1 MSRKQWIALIG
12 IIIIGVM
19 LAFPM
24 RDAVN
29 QFIVIPLAYFFWVLG
44 LYYRS
49 FSQAIV
55 WAIFVAVTLLFLLG
69 SLLNAEWMGRKEKFQ
84 ENLFAGPVEDLSVS
98 LGKARKGIY
107 HRWRV
112 ANRLSKVAR
121 DLLAQREGLE
131 PREVQD
137 NHLTGRDWSPP
148 RDVDMYFQAGLF
160 DSFSS
165 YPHPRW
171 WFLKRA
177 EPTPFDLD
185 VEDAVEYL
193 EGQMRTTDERG

>member
-1 MSRKQWIALIG
+1 MSRKQWIALVG

-29 QFIVIPLAYFFWVLG
+29 QIIVIPLAYFFWVLG

-55 WAIFVAVTLLFLLG
+55 WAIFIAVTLLFLLG
-69 SLLNAEWMGRKEKFQ
+69 SLLNAEWMERKEKLP
-84 ENLFAGPVEDLSVS
+84 EKLYAGPVEDLSES
-98 LGKARKGIY
+98 LGKAREGIY

-121 DLLAQREGLE
+121 DMLAQREGLK

-148 RDVDMYFQAGLF
+148 HDVDMYFQAGLF

-165 YPHPRW
+165 YPRPRW
-171 WFLKRA
+171 WLFKRA

-185 VEDAVEYL
+185 VEKVVEYL
-193 EGQMRTTDERG
+193 EGQMRTTDDW

>member
-12 IIIIGVM
+12 IIVIGVL

-29 QFIVIPLAYFFWVLG
+29 RFIVIPLAYFFWVLG

-49 FSQAIV
+49 YSQAIV
-55 WAIFVAVTLLFLLG
+55 WAIFIAFTLLFLLG
-69 SLLNAEWMGRKEKFQ
+69 SLLNAEWRGRKDKIPEK
-84 ENLFAGPVEDLSVS
+84 LYAGPVEDLSVS
-98 LGKARKGIY
+98 LGKAREGIY

-121 DLLAQREGLE
+121 ALLAHREGLE

-137 NHLTGRDWSPP
+137 NRLTGRDWSPP

-165 YPHPRW
+165 YPRPRW
-171 WFLKRA
+171 WLLKRA

-185 VEDAVEYL
+185 VEQVVEYL

>member
-1 MSRKQWIALIG
+1 MNRKQWIALVG
-12 IIIIGVM
+12 IIILGVV

-24 RDAVN
+24 RDVVN
-29 QFIVIPLAYFFWVLG
+29 QIIVVPLAYLFWVLG

-49 FSQAIV
+49 YSQAIV
-55 WAIFVAVTLLFLLG
+55 WAIFIAVTLLFLLG
-69 SLLNAEWMGRKEKFQ
+69 SLLSGEWRRRKGKLPERSYP
-84 ENLFAGPVEDLSVS
+84 GPVEDLSVS
-98 LGKARKGIY
+98 LAKARQGIY

-121 DLLAQREGLE
+121 DLLAQREGLA
-131 PREVQD
+131 PREIQD
-137 NHLTGRDWSPP
+137 KRLTGRDWSPP

-165 YPHPRW
+165 YPRPRW
-171 WFLKRA
+171 WSLRRV

-185 VEDAVEYL
+185 VEEAVEYL
-193 EGQMRTTDERG
+193 EVQLRTTDERG